1 MDTIFGLS
9 ERVIV
14 MNEGKKIADGDP
26 EAVRTDE
33 AVIDAYLG
41 EASEKAQLEGV
52 SVAEG
57 H

>member
-1 MDTIFGLS
+1 
-9 ERVIV
+9 

-26 EAVRTDE
+26 ETVRTDE

-57 H
+57 S